1 MTYFK
6 CYYFE
11 MSQILV
17 KFVTK
22 LTFDMSGHQ
31 AIKNMIS
38 RLSQGAIFF
47 PEDFSMI
54 DSKDLIRTTL
64 MRLTEEGY
72 IGRLGFGIYYKSK
85 IDEKWGTG
93 TLYPSLDE
101 IAKAIAKKDKARI
114 IPTGSAALNMLGLS
128 TQLQTNVV
136 YYTDGSIRKIKIGDN
151 KGIVFRRTTN
161 MKNFAFKNELMQLIV
176 AALKEIGNNKVTDEE
191 KKIIAERLKQ
201 VPEEDFRV
209 DLTLAPAWIQ
219 KLLKE
224 IR

>member
-1 MTYFK
+1 MGSTIIL
-6 CYYFE
+6 
-11 MSQILV
+11 SQILV

-22 LTFDMSGHQ
+22 LTFGMSGHQ
-31 AIKNMIS
+31 TIKSIIS
-38 RLSQGAIFF
+38 RFSEGTIFF

-54 DSKDLIRTTL
+54 ESKELVRASL
-64 MRLTEEGY
+64 MRLSEEGN
-72 IGRLGFGIYYKSK
+72 IIRLGFGIYYKPI

-93 TLYPSLDE
+93 ILYPSLDQ
-101 IAKAIAKKDKARI
+101 IAKAIAKKDKCRI

-128 TQLQTNVV
+128 TQLQTNAV

-151 KGIVFRRTTN
+151 KGIVFRRTTQ

-176 AALKEIGNNKVTDEE
+176 AALKEIGNNNVTDDE
-191 KKIIAERLKQ
+191 KSILTERLEQ
-201 VPEEDFRV
+201 ISDIDFNT
-209 DLTLAPAWIQ
+209 DIILAPAWIQ